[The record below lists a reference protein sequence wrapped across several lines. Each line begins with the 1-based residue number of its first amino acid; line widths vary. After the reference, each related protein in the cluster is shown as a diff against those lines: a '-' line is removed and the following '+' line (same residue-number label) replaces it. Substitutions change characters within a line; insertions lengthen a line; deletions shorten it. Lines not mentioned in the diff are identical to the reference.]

1 MQHRLLAAQKWLV
14 SFLKSPDKW
23 QLEDYPV
30 IVRHDDI
37 SNFTGA
43 SRLKPVEWSASIV
56 RWTITGSGNSHQEAI
71 DGLRAVIERR
81 RTEKGSLPRPGTHV
95 PLEFAPQEQI
105 SKYPEPEED
114 LVKRVLQ
121 LEWAWLSD
129 ESSLCHLHEQE
140 DNSEYYRRIQE
151 IYGVDVSDLPDDRI
165 AGILAKIAE
174 SRR

>member
-1 MQHRLLAAQKWLV
+1 MVFEQSWSEGVQKRARYLA
-14 SFLKSPDKW
+14 
-23 QLEDYPV
+23 
-30 IVRHDDI
+30 
-37 SNFTGA
+37 
-43 SRLKPVEWSASIV
+43 
-56 RWTITGSGNSHQEAI
+56 
-71 DGLRAVIERR
+71 
-81 RTEKGSLPRPGTHV
+81 PGTHV

-105 SKYPEPEED
+105 SKYPELEED